1 MARYHD
7 WLNGHEF
14 EQTPRDSGGQ
24 RSLACCSW
32 GVAKSMTW
40 FSNWITI
47 TTVNKK
53 KKKEWNTVIGS
64 NMGGLTDYHIKWSKS
79 DRQKRSIIWYHSY
92 VESNLKKKKKWTYLQ
107 NKIRFTGQKQTYGYQ
122 RGSNRVEK

>member
-1 MARYHD
+1 
-7 WLNGHEF
+7 
-14 EQTPRDSGGQ
+14 
-24 RSLACCSW
+24 
-32 GVAKSMTW
+32 
-40 FSNWITI
+40 
-47 TTVNKK
+47 
-53 KKKEWNTVIGS
+53 
-64 NMGGLTDYHIKWSKS
+64 MGGPTDYHIKWNKS